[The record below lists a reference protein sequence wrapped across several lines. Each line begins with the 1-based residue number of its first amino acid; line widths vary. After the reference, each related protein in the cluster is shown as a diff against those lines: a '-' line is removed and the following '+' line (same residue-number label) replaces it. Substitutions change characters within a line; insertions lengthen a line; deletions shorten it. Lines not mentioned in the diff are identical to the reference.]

1 MSWSRQLVT
10 ICPVRLDEWE
20 RAFYWHK
27 SCADQSEFLLPRSE
41 MQFETLCKEGRVWC
55 AVAEDGNYLG
65 MTFLVIEGSEIEI
78 GGLFVP
84 DDQRGNGLGLLIVFL
99 VIGLII
105 ALEGKLLPHADFVF
119 YVHAEKEAIGRTAE
133 RFLKCIDGG
142 PVFKDPK
149 DCLGMAVGPS
159 GQVEGK
165 KYFLKRPDSFL
176 AIADW
181 LSLWRGR
188 LANGSTVTIEAPGGL
203 SVAEIISRL
212 RAV

>member
-1 MSWSRQLVT
+1 M
-10 ICPVRLDEWE
+10 
-20 RAFYWHK
+20 F
-27 SCADQSEFLLPRSE
+27 PRSKI
-41 MQFETLCKEGRVWC
+41 QFETLCREGRVWC

-65 MTFLVIEGSEIEI
+65 LTFLVFEEGEVEI

-99 VIGLII
+99 VIGII
-105 ALEGKLLPHADFVF
+105 VALEDKLLSDADFVF
-119 YVHAEKEAIGRTAE
+119 YVHSGKEAVGKTAE

-142 PVFKDPK
+142 RVFKDPK
-149 DCLGMAVGPS
+149 ECGGMAVGPS

-165 KYFLKRPDSFL
+165 KYFLRHPDSFV

-188 LANGSTVTIEAPGGL
+188 LANGSPVTIEAPGDL
-203 SVAEIISRL
+203 SVADIISSL
-212 RAV
+212 RSVAKQQQNRMPEAKTANLAQPREFSA